1 MSVKLRLTR
10 AGAKKAPYYHI
21 IATDERAK
29 RDGAYIEQLGSYDP
43 KKEPSVV
50 TLNQE
55 RIDYWL
61 KVGAQPSATVASIL
75 KKAAKAAAPAAK

>member
-10 AGAKKAPYYHI
+10 AGAKKAPFYHVV
-21 IATDERAK
+21 ATDTRTK

-43 KKEPSVV
+43 KREPALVQ
-50 TLNQE
+50 LNQE

-61 KVGAQPSATVASIL
+61 KVGALPSETVAGLI
-75 KKAAKAAAPAAK
+75 KRAKAAAPAA

>member
-21 IATDERAK
+21 IATDERSK

-43 KKEPSVV
+43 KKNPAEITV
-50 TLNQE
+50 NQE

-61 KVGAQPSATVASIL
+61 KVGAQPSMTVASII
-75 KKAAKAAAPAAK
+75 KKAKAASAV

>member
-10 AGAKKAPYYHI
+10 AGAKKAPFYHI

-43 KKEPSVV
+43 KREPAVV
-50 TLNQE
+50 NLNQE
-55 RIDYWL
+55 RVDYWL

-75 KKAAKAAAPAAK
+75 KRAAKVAAPAAK

>member
-10 AGAKKAPYYHI
+10 AGAKKAPYYHV

-29 RDGAYIEQLGSYDP
+29 RDGKYIEQLGSYDP
-43 KKEPSVV
+43 KKNPAEVI
-50 TLNQE
+50 LNHE

-61 KVGAQPSATVASIL
+61 KVGAQPSDTVRDII
-75 KKAAKAAAPAAK
+75 KRAKAAPAA

>member
-29 RDGAYIEQLGSYDP
+29 RDGAYIEQVGSYDP
-43 KKEPSVV
+43 KKNPALIE
-50 TLNQE
+50 LNQE

-61 KVGAQPSATVASIL
+61 KVGAQPSETVASIL
-75 KKAAKAAAPAAK
+75 KKAKKAAAAPAA